1 VDSFN
6 DSSIDI
12 MLYCF
17 TSTTRWTEWMRVK
30 EDLAFAIKRIVDGAG
45 SGFAFPST
53 SIYVETLPF
62 GTPELF
68 PAAENADA

>member
-12 MLYCF
+12 ILYCF
-17 TSTTRWTEWMRVK
+17 TTTTSWVEWMRVK
-30 EDLAFAIKRIVDGAG
+30 EDLAFALKRIVEEAE
-45 SGFAFPST
+45 SSFAFPST
-53 SIYVETLPF
+53 SIYLETLPF

-68 PAAENADA
+68 SAGE